1 MSQQQQ
7 RSLPQA
13 PWSSFAAASKRP
25 QQPRQPALSVRPVNV
40 TTQSIAQ
47 TKKKSLFELAY
58 KETLAQL
65 ELLEQ
70 KIRQQSLASLQLE
83 RNTLE
88 YYYTN
93 TICLENYD
101 GEDVSQQ
108 NGGWHHYYFTSAI
121 SKARHERRERRAR
134 EEQQLQEERRKVQLL
149 EQDVRDR
156 IINGVL
162 AEERDAV
169 KRSEDENVVLQQ
181 HLTQKLAEAAAC
193 SKSLQENEE
202 RQQIMLQERVESAR
216 RIQRLE
222 EGKQKQ
228 MENVDATRLVL
239 SRERE
244 ELEAAQAKLERREKV
259 VSDLRET
266 IARLSRKRR
275 QRE

>member
-1 MSQQQQ
+1 MSQQQ

-25 QQPRQPALSVRPVNV
+25 KQPRQPALSVRPVNV
-40 TTQSIAQ
+40 AAQSIAQ
-47 TKKKSLFELAY
+47 TTKKKSLFELAY

-70 KIRQQSLASLQLE
+70 KLRQQSLVSLQLE

-93 TICLENYD
+93 TICLEGHD
-101 GEDVSQQ
+101 GEEVLQQ
-108 NGGWHHYYFTSAI
+108 NGGWHHYYFTSAV

-149 EQDVRDR
+149 EQDVRDH
-156 IINGVL
+156 IINGTL

-169 KRSEDENVVLQQ
+169 KRSEDENVELQQ
-181 HLTQKLAEAAAC
+181 QLTQKLAEAAVC
-193 SKSLQENEE
+193 SKSLQDYEE
-202 RQQIMLQERVESAR
+202 RQRVMQQERAESMR
-216 RIQRLE
+216 RIQRLKE
-222 EGKQKQ
+222 EKQKQ

-239 SRERE
+239 SKERE
-244 ELEAAQAKLERREKV
+244 ELEAAQAELKRREKV